1 MKFPEAVGVPIT
13 APVEVFSISPAGSV
27 PTIENMYGV
36 VPPVTI
42 IGPLLN
48 ATPTSP
54 VLIIEQVTDRGPLM
68 VIMQLVLELPTA
80 SVTFTVKVPEAVGVP
95 VTSPLEGFRVSP
107 GGKVPII
114 EKVYGAVPPV
124 TVIGPL
130 SNCTPTSPVFTAWQV
145 TESGTGFV
153 TVKVQ

>member
-1 MKFPEAVGVPIT
+1 MKVPAAVGVPIT

-48 ATPTSP
+48 GTPTSP
-54 VLIIEQVTDRGPLM
+54 VLIVEQVTDRGPLM

-80 SVTFTVKVPEAVGVP
+80 SVTFTVKVPAVVE
-95 VTSPLEGFRVSP
+95 V
-107 GGKVPII
+107 GGAHVWT
-114 EKVYGAVPPV
+114 AVR
-124 TVIGPL
+124 G
-130 SNCTPTSPVFTAWQV
+130 S
-145 TESGTGFV
+145 
-153 TVKVQ
+153 